1 MSRLIRCALLAAV
14 GVLLASLLVAAA
26 APPAQSASTPTTFS
40 GQATVI
46 KGSLSLLPA
55 AAQSLAA
62 QTLPCKPADPKHFC
76 IVDTGPVSAGGGA
89 LNESLL
95 CYPNGANCAVGL
107 PDVTGGMINARVL
120 HAAVVAQGNTSHAD
134 ATVADLGVAIPGLVN
149 VNAEFVRADADAKC
163 TQGNASVSGGVE
175 LARVNGQQI
184 LVVNGVNI
192 TIPENTPNFSVPLPP
207 APQALGISIVVNE
220 QPASNGASNGSGQI
234 DVTAVHI
241 YTPLGDIAIGH
252 VHADIACGQ
261 LIGCPGPHAFVTSGG
276 YISDPVTGAKLH
288 FAAAGRNNSAWGH
301 VIYKP
306 TGLHVKDP
314 TAVVFNSLADLELA
328 VPSGFSAFQ
337 GAKSTI
343 DLNAGRFQGAAILSW
358 TTAQTGTP
366 TPGEALLI
374 DMGEPGNQPKGFDF
388 FEVASGSGLNVAS
401 IAGGFLQGGN
411 VQMHGKC

>member
-1 MSRLIRCALLAAV
+1 MSRLIRCALLTCL
-14 GVLLASLLVAAA
+14 GTFLASLIVAAA

-55 AAQSLAA
+55 VAQSLAA
-62 QTLPCKPADPKHFC
+62 QTLPCKPADPTHFC

-89 LNESLL
+89 LDESLL
-95 CYPNGANCAVGL
+95 CYPDGANCAVGL

-120 HAAVVAQGNTSHAD
+120 HASVVSQGNNSHAD
-134 ATVADLGVAIPGLVN
+134 ATVANLGVVLPGLAN
-149 VNAEFVRADADAKC
+149 VDAEFVRADAEAKC

-184 LVVNGVNI
+184 LVVNGI
-192 TIPENTPNFSVPLPP
+192 SYTIPENTPNYQVPIPP
-207 APQALGISIVVNE
+207 LLGISIVVNE
-220 QPASNGASNGSGQI
+220 QPASNGAGNGSGQI

-252 VHADIACGQ
+252 VHADITCGQ
-261 LIGCPGPHAFVTSGG
+261 LIGCPGPAFVTSGG
-276 YISDPVTGAKLH
+276 YLSDPVTGAKLH
-288 FAAAGRNNSAWGH
+288 FTAAGRNNAAWGH
-301 VIYKP
+301 VTYGP

-314 TAVVFNSLADLELA
+314 TAVVFGSLTDLESA

-337 GAKSTI
+337 AAKGTI
-343 DLNAGRFQGAAILSW
+343 AGNAGKFQGAALLSW
-358 TTAQTGTP
+358 TTAKSGTP
-366 TPGEALLI
+366 SPGQALLI
-374 DMGEPGNQPKGFDF
+374 DMGEPGNQPKGYDF
-388 FEVASGSGLNVAS
+388 FELANVSGSSVASV
-401 IAGGFLQGGN
+401 AGGFLQGGN